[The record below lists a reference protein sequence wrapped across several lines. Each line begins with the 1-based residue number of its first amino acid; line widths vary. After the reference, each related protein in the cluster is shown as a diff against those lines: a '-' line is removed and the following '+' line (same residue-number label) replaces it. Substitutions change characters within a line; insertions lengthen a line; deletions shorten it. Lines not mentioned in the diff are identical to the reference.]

1 MNSPARDAFA
11 ARLRQALDE
20 AGYSGAQLKELAQ
33 IFEVTPQAVRKWL
46 GGESLPSSTRIAEV
60 ASILGVRRS
69 WLLDGELPA
78 RRTTTAVE
86 ETGKVYSK
94 QEESIFSISG
104 TEYRLLQNY
113 RELPRHLK
121 DAIETI
127 INEVTES
134 VKSQKPS

>member
-1 MNSPARDAFA
+1 MNSPTRDAFA

-20 AGYSGAQLKELAQ
+20 AGYSEAQLKELAQ
-33 IFEVTPQAVRKWL
+33 IFEVTPQAIRKWL
-46 GGESLPSSTRIAEV
+46 GGDSLPSSTRIAEV
-60 ASILGVRRS
+60 ASVLGVRRS

-78 RRTTTAVE
+78 RPTRTMVE
-86 ETGKVYSK
+86 ESGKVYSK

-104 TEYRLLQNY
+104 AEYRLLQNY

-127 INEVTES
+127 IEEVTDS